1 MSSDSER
8 ATTQRRDKIRSSQ
21 IPRERVRS
29 NPSLG
34 SSSARGGRPCAVL
47 VQISMRLYAF
57 ALLAVAH
64 TAGSY
69 LAAAPRACT
78 AARRSWPLA
87 LLADDAVLACEQE
100 VTRAFAAVNS
110 APADADKAGLLRQLK
125 DAQDAVAVMRADR
138 ERERCA
144 RA

>member
-1 MSSDSER
+1 MYPLFISPVPD
-8 ATTQRRDKIRSSQ
+8 AMRSS
-21 IPRERVRS
+21 
-29 NPSLG
+29 
-34 SSSARGGRPCAVL
+34 
-47 VQISMRLYAF
+47 SMRLYAL

-69 LAAAPRACT
+69 LTAAPRVGT
-78 AARRSWPLA
+78 AARRRRPLA
-87 LLADDAVLACEQE
+87 LLADDAVLAAEQE
-100 VTRAFAAVNS
+100 VTKAFEAINS

-125 DAQDAVAVMRADR
+125 DAQDAVAAARADR

>member
-1 MSSDSER
+1 MSDDAAS
-8 ATTQRRDKIRSSQ
+8 RDKIRTD
-21 IPRERVRS
+21 ERVGLRGFRS

-34 SSSARGGRPCAVL
+34 SSSAVPCAVL
-47 VQISMRLYAF
+47 VQIMRLYAF

>member
-1 MSSDSER
+1 
-8 ATTQRRDKIRSSQ
+8 
-21 IPRERVRS
+21 
-29 NPSLG
+29 
-34 SSSARGGRPCAVL
+34 
-47 VQISMRLYAF
+47 MRMCL

-69 LAAAPRACT
+69 LAAPPLVCT
-78 AARRSWPLA
+78 AARRRWLPRAGEMSRHA
-87 LLADDAVLACEQE
+87 RRDVTMLADDAVLACEQE

-110 APADADKAGLLRQLK
+110 APADADKTDLLRQLK
-125 DAQDAVAVMRADR
+125 DAQDAVAAMRADR